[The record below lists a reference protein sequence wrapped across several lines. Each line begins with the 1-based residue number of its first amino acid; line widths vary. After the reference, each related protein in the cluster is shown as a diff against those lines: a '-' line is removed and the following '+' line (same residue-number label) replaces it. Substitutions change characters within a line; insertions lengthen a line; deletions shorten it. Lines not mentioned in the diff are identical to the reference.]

1 MMIPKLVNN
10 TIIKHMEKNKTVVQR
25 IYDMLDEGK
34 VSDLAEIR
42 EYFLMLEAQQ
52 AIDFALAAYIK
63 RSEETNVPS
72 WQIRNEIRP
81 FTDYFVEAFGNR
93 WYEVWTEGYAAT
105 GESSSATFHGKYFA
119 SSFRD
124 AVLQWVDKNPNRGKD
139 FSEKDGVMRLWGCR
153 FFDNEKDARAKF
165 G

>member
-1 MMIPKLVNN
+1 
-10 TIIKHMEKNKTVVQR
+10 MEKNKTVVQR
-25 IYDMLDEGK
+25 IYDMLDEDK
-34 VSDLAEIR
+34 VSDLAEIK

-72 WQIRNEIRP
+72 WQIRDEIRP

-93 WYEVWTEGYAAT
+93 WYEVWQEGYIAQGNDARASRC
-105 GESSSATFHGKYFA
+105 GRYFA
-119 SSFRD
+119 ASFRD
-124 AVLQWVDKNPNRGKD
+124 AVFQYAEENYTSGTKRLV
-139 FSEKDGVMRLWGCR
+139 EKDGVISSFGCR
-153 FFDNEKDARAKF
+153 FFDNEADARKKF